1 MPSSAS
7 KRLQT
12 SVPTLPRLGSRVR
25 IPSPAPNRLQHQP
38 RKPMVQRL
46 SAISIRY
53 IAGSAPCR
61 GRKPGTAE
69 GPSFEA
75 LSRRVACRFRWRS
88 HQKAAFASG
97 DFIDVRLPSRDGA
110 QSKVAGTI
118 HVPLQELAQSPSVL
132 DAAIW
137 IPQSC
142 WDGGL
147 AGARCLR
154 GKVGRMHQD
163 SYLSLSQNY

>member
-1 MPSSAS
+1 MPTKQIPRKAARLSMPSSAS

-38 RKPMVQRL
+38 RKLMVQRL

-75 LSRRVACRFRWRS
+75 LSRRVACLFRWRS
-88 HQKAAFASG
+88 HQKAAFASA
-97 DFIDVRLPSRDGA
+97 ISLTCASPHEMAANRR
-110 QSKVAGTI
+110 VAATI
-118 HVPLQELAQSPSVL
+118 HVPLQELAQSPRVP

-142 WDGGL
+142 WDGG
-147 AGARCLR
+147 
-154 GKVGRMHQD
+154 
-163 SYLSLSQNY
+163 SLELVA